1 MQLTDIF
8 LRLGPDHFDQLL
20 RSISIGRLKTFQL
33 YERMKLRL
41 HLPKLNSESLR
52 KSAPRLWKRFE
63 DKDET
68 LATELSQCI
77 LISHM
82 DMIKAALDHLG
93 IEHEEG
99 FFSKDSE
106 VADHLKEGWQQA
118 AWDALKDS
126 HPHSAL
132 LFYINHLGF
141 EAAKLQEVFLPAA

>member
-20 RSISIGRLKTFQL
+20 RSISIGRLKTYQI

-93 IEHEEG
+93 IAHEEG
-99 FFSKDSE
+99 FFSKDAE
-106 VADHLKEGWQQA
+106 VADHLKEGWQQST
-118 AWDALKDS
+118 WDALKDS
-126 HPHSAL
+126 HPKSAL

-141 EAAKLQEVFLPAA
+141 EAAKLTEVFVPAA